1 MTKLNLSERHKMW
14 VFAGLGLICFALLL
28 TLEIMTEEDELSLF
42 DIAGDA
48 VSLLLTVGVAV
59 SVVVLV
65 IRMQTQHAEKLD
77 ILRDLAIAR
86 TEERAP
92 ANGVRSRLAKLE
104 GGMDIQFQQWG
115 ITATEREVGLL
126 ILKGLSNKE
135 IAALRATTEATVRQ
149 QAQSIFRKANLPDKA
164 AFLTYFLDDDAVPQA
179 GGQDPTSR

>member
-1 MTKLNLSERHKMW
+1 MW

-28 TLEIMTEEDELSLF
+28 TLEIVTEEDELSLF

-48 VSLLLTVGVAV
+48 ISLLLTIGAVVGVV
-59 SVVVLV
+59 FLV
-65 IRMQTQHAEKLD
+65 TRMQAQHTEKMA
-77 ILRDLAIAR
+77 ILRDLATAR
-86 TEERAP
+86 AEEKKP

-104 GGMDIQFQQWG
+104 GRMDIQFQQWG

-164 AFLTYFLDDDAVPQA
+164 AFLAYFLDDDVVPQA
-179 GGQDPTSR
+179 GGQDPISR